1 MGTDGPE
8 TPSCE
13 FYNITNSDH
22 MNLYTVN
29 EMIEIYARFE
39 GNTPLQYES
48 VSTSYLNVI
57 DGYVPA
63 SMQMTETNFGT
74 VLSLYFQYRDECV
87 NQLKLSLSLFLSL
100 VSQVHRILPF
110 LQPTMIR
117 MQSYQIATKES
128 MRTMVVRNFHSIQRF
143 GHELETWRKISS

>member
-13 FYNITNSDH
+13 FYNITNSNRP
-22 MNLYTVN
+22 NLYTVN

-48 VSTSYLNVI
+48 VSTGHLNVI

-63 SMQMTETNFGT
+63 SMQLTQTNFG
-74 VLSLYFQYRDECV
+74 
-87 NQLKLSLSLFLSL
+87 K
-100 VSQVHRILPF
+100 IL
-110 LQPTMIR
+110 
-117 MQSYQIATKES
+117 
-128 MRTMVVRNFHSIQRF
+128 
-143 GHELETWRKISS
+143 